1 MLGEKNSRFYF
12 TLLYLLISIFLF
24 SCSTSFIDY
33 NKPLSQ
39 GSTFETPNECL
50 KKCDEE
56 YNRTISIC
64 RISYSLSI
72 LTSKND
78 VYALQG
84 GAMFLKN
91 CEKEAF
97 EKQIYCYKLCEIK
110 FRLMR

>member
-1 MLGEKNSRFYF
+1 MLGGKNSRFYF
-12 TLLYLLISIFLF
+12 TLLYLLILIFLS
-24 SCSTSFIDY
+24 SCSTYSIDY
-33 NKPLSQ
+33 NKSFSQ
-39 GSTFETPNECL
+39 RPTFETPNECL

-56 YNRTISIC
+56 YNRKINIC
-64 RISYSLSI
+64 NITYNLSI
-72 LTSKND
+72 LTSKNN

-91 CEKEAF
+91 CKNEAV

>member
-1 MLGEKNSRFYF
+1 MLGGKNSRFYF
-12 TLLYLLISIFLF
+12 TLFYLLISIFLL
-24 SCSTSFIDY
+24 SCSTSSIDY

-39 GSTFETPNECL
+39 SSTFETPNECL

-56 YNRTISIC
+56 YNRKISIC
-64 RISYSLSI
+64 RLSYSLSI

-97 EKQIYCYKLCEIK
+97 EKQVFCYKLCEIK
-110 FRLMR
+110 FKLSR

>member
-1 MLGEKNSRFYF
+1 MLGGKNSRFYF
-12 TLLYLLISIFLF
+12 TLLFLLVPIFLF
-24 SCSTSFIDY
+24 SCSTSSIDY
-33 NKPLSQ
+33 NKPFSQ
-39 GSTFETPNECL
+39 KSTFESPNECL

-64 RISYSLSI
+64 NITYNLSI
-72 LTSKND
+72 LTSKNN

-91 CEKEAF
+91 CENEAV

>member
-1 MLGEKNSRFYF
+1 MLGGKNSRFYF
-12 TLLYLLISIFLF
+12 ALLYILISTFLF
-24 SCSTSFIDY
+24 GCSTSSIDY

-97 EKQIYCYKLCEIK
+97 EKQIFCYKLCEIK
-110 FRLMR
+110 FRFTR